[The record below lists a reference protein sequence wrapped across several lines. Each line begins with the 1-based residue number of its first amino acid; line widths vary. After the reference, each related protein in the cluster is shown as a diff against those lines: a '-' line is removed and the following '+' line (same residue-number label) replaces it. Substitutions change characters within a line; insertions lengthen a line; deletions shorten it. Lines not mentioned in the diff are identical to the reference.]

1 MSLIYNTE
9 VTSIGP
15 LVEGFY
21 PEKMMILFKENAP
34 EELADYCVLHGVN
47 DLKGEIKPGY
57 TLKIDGIEY
66 KITAVGDVVNKNL
79 KDLGHICLKFD
90 GSTKAALEG
99 TLYLEDKAIK
109 EVSLGS
115 EIEILAQ

>member
-1 MSLIYNTE
+1 MSVMYNTE
-9 VTSIGP
+9 VTSMGP
-15 LVEGFY
+15 FVEGFY

-34 EELADYCVLHGVN
+34 EELADYCVLHNVN
-47 DLKGEIKPGY
+47 NLKGEIKQGY
-57 TLKIDGIEY
+57 TLKIDGVEY

-99 TLYLEDKAIK
+99 TLYLEDKPIK
-109 EVSLGS
+109 KVSIGS
-115 EIEILAQ
+115 KIEILT

>member
-1 MSLIYNTE
+1 MNLVYNTK
-9 VTSIGP
+9 VTNIGP

-21 PEKMMILFKENAP
+21 PEKMIILFKENAP
-34 EELADYCVLHGVN
+34 EELAEYCVMHDVN
-47 DLKGEIKPGY
+47 DLKGEIKTGHI
-57 TLKIDGIEY
+57 LKIDGSEY

-79 KDLGHICLKFD
+79 KNLGHICLKFD

-99 TLYLEDKAIK
+99 TLYLEDKTIK

-115 EIEILAQ
+115 EIEIFQQ